1 MPKVHPNNAKS
12 DTKSKRLSLL
22 SKSSE
27 SKEESS
33 ESEESIYNSWK
44 SKLKRLKRN
53 SKRNKNNKDKDKSS
67 TDSGVSADDG
77 TNTQA
82 KKCKTRKKMPDK
94 VMVDW
99 ESKTPFVFTFSG
111 ISFPPIAEAEEAIF
125 VDDPIEGKT
134 SFNNNNHRDVTM
146 YM

>member
-12 DTKSKRLSLL
+12 ETKSKRLRLL

-53 SKRNKNNKDKDKSS
+53 SKRNKNNKDKSS
-67 TDSGVSADDG
+67 NDSSVSADGG
-77 TNTQA
+77 TNTQT
-82 KKCKTRKKMPDK
+82 KKCKTRKKMPDE

-125 VDDPIEGKT
+125 VDDPVEGKT
-134 SFNNNNHRDVTM
+134 SFNTNNHRYVTM